1 MSAEATSAVIPPP
14 IVIPKVRRGISALL
28 VGHPT
33 FALGLLILGIVF
45 LLALFADLIYPGDPQ
60 DMVGPPLLW
69 PFEDMEFPLGTDSL
83 GRNIAAGLVHGAR
96 VSLIIGFSA
105 AAIGLFIGTLVG
117 AVGGYF
123 GGLIDNLLVRVTEL
137 FQTVPTFLLV
147 IVIVA
152 IGRPSLPVMAG
163 AIGIATWPAIARL
176 VRAQFRSLKEQ
187 DFVMAARSLG
197 YSNTRII
204 FIEILPNALPPVVV
218 TTSVMVAGAILT
230 ETGLSFL
237 NMGDPNVVSWGTMI
251 GEGREMLRTAWYL
264 TALPGIATALTVL
277 ALNLIG
283 DGLNEVFNPRMRQR

>member
-1 MSAEATSAVIPPP
+1 MSSDTTNAASLPLFV
-14 IVIPKVRRGISALL
+14 PKSRRGLAALL
-28 VGHPT
+28 LGHPT
-33 FALGLLILGIVF
+33 FAAGLFIFAIVV
-45 LLALFADLIYPGDPQ
+45 LLALGADILYPGDPQ

-69 PFEDMEFPLGTDSL
+69 PFADMEYPLGTDSL
-83 GRNIAAGLVHGAR
+83 GRDVAAGLVHGAR

-105 AAIGLFIGTLVG
+105 AAIGLVIGTLVG
-117 AVGGYF
+117 AAGGFFGGYV
-123 GGLIDNLLVRVTEL
+123 DNALVRLTEL

-152 IGRPSLPVMAG
+152 IGEPSLPVMAA
-163 AIGIATWPAIARL
+163 AIGIASWPTIARL
-176 VRAQFRSLKEQ
+176 VRAQFRSLREQ

-197 YSNTRII
+197 YSDPRII

-218 TTSVMVAGAILT
+218 TASVMVAGAILT

-237 NMGDPNVVSWGTMI
+237 NMGDPNLVSWGSMI
-251 GEGREMLRTAWYL
+251 GGGREMLRTAWFL

-283 DGLNEVFNPRMRQR
+283 DGLNEVFNPRMRER